1 MTIKY
6 LNQQN
11 VKALLKTDPG
21 VKTISAEAVQWIDD
35 VVEQV
40 AKNLAASGRK
50 SPSGRLMGPHLDPG
64 LMARTVAAKEPALGE
79 GDCVIQEALPAQTP
93 NIYETIAELVTG
105 AAPGSLA
112 GIKRTNPDL
121 YLKVKAGVLAMQ
133 YLPPAKEADES
144 GAAWSEY
151 HDWQQQV
158 RQGKSKLPF
167 EEWKNE
173 KKT

>member
-50 SPSGRLMGPHLDPG
+50 SPSGRLMGPNMDPG
-64 LMARTVAAKEPALGE
+64 LMARATVNKLTE
-79 GDCVIQEALPAQTP
+79 
-93 NIYETIAELVTG
+93 N
-105 AAPGSLA
+105 PGQDVDSCEDP
-112 GIKRTNPDL
+112 GWTDFN
-121 YLKVKAGVLAMQ
+121 
-133 YLPPAKEADES
+133 
-144 GAAWSEY
+144 
-151 HDWQQQV
+151 DWQQEV

>member
-35 VVEQV
+35 VVERLV
-40 AKNLAASGRK
+40 KNLAASGRK
-50 SPSGRLMGPHLDPG
+50 SPSGRLMGPKMDPG

-79 GDCVIQEALPAQTP
+79 GDCAVQEDPQW
-93 NIYETIAELVTG
+93 
-105 AAPGSLA
+105 SLY
-112 GIKRTNPDL
+112 N
-121 YLKVKAGVLAMQ
+121 
-133 YLPPAKEADES
+133 
-144 GAAWSEY
+144 
-151 HDWQQQV
+151 DWQQEV

>member
-11 VKALLKTDPG
+11 VKALLKQDPG

-40 AKNLAASGRK
+40 AKNLSASGRK
-50 SPSGRLMGPHLDPG
+50 SPSGRLMGPNMDPG
-64 LMARTVAAKEPALGE
+64 LMARATVNKLTE
-79 GDCVIQEALPAQTP
+79 
-93 NIYETIAELVTG
+93 N
-105 AAPGSLA
+105 PGQDVDSCEDP
-112 GIKRTNPDL
+112 GWTDFN
-121 YLKVKAGVLAMQ
+121 
-133 YLPPAKEADES
+133 
-144 GAAWSEY
+144 
-151 HDWQQQV
+151 DWQQEV
-158 RQGKSKLPF
+158 RQGKTRLPF

>member
-11 VKALLKTDPG
+11 VKALLKQDPG

-35 VVEQV
+35 VVAHV
-40 AKNLAASGRK
+40 VKNLAASGRK
-50 SPSGRLMGPHLDPG
+50 SPSGRLMGPKMAPG

-79 GDCVIQEALPAQTP
+79 GECAIQEAVPPQ
-93 NIYETIAELVTG
+93 VC
-105 AAPGSLA
+105 
-112 GIKRTNPDL
+112 GIVENHP
-121 YLKVKAGVLAMQ
+121 
-133 YLPPAKEADES
+133 EWDE
-144 GAAWSEY
+144 Y
-151 HDWQQQV
+151 NDWQTAV
-158 RQGKSKLPF
+158 KRGETKLPF